1 MIKEPYKPVTDPQ
14 ERLIQ
19 VRGVRKLQG
28 KPLEMRVPYSIQE
41 FFAKMLNHLGH
52 RSDWF
57 ATCITCKHWCAI
69 GCGGAIGICDGK
81 CEFECSCL
89 KQKHCTKFN
98 CMPPPEVIADG
109 CEYYE
114 DNDEVPF

>member
-1 MIKEPYKPVTDPQ
+1 MAIREPYKPVTDPT

-19 VRGVRKLQG
+19 IRGVARQNG
-28 KPLEMRVPYSIQE
+28 AIDPLVRMQVPYSIQE
-41 FFAKMLNHLGH
+41 FFAKLLNHLGH

-57 ATCITCKHWCAI
+57 ATCITCEFW
-69 GCGGAIGICDGK
+69 GWTDPDCD
-81 CEFECSCL
+81 S
-89 KQKHCTKFN
+89 KHCTKFN

-114 DNDEVPF
+114 DNDAIPF

>member
-1 MIKEPYKPVTDPQ
+1 MTIKEPYKPVTDPQ

-19 VRGVRKLQG
+19 IRGVRKLQG

-57 ATCITCKHWCAI
+57 ATCITCEHWKEQQ
-69 GCGGAIGICDGK
+69 CDKFK
-81 CEFECSCL
+81 CI
-89 KQKHCTKFN
+89 
-98 CMPPPEVIADG
+98 PPAAVIADG

-114 DNDEVPF
+114 DNDQIPF

>member
-57 ATCITCKHWCAI
+57 ATCITCKHWKSYTDNS
-69 GCGGAIGICDGK
+69 GAHH
-81 CEFECSCL
+81 E
-89 KQKHCTKFN
+89 CTKFN

-114 DNDEVPF
+114 DNDEIPF

>member
-1 MIKEPYKPVTDPQ
+1 MAIKEPYKPVTDPQ

-57 ATCITCKHWCAI
+57 ATCITCKHWKEQQ
-69 GCGGAIGICDGK
+69 CD
-81 CEFECSCL
+81 
-89 KQKHCTKFN
+89 KFN

-114 DNDEVPF
+114 DNDEIPF

>member
-57 ATCITCKHWCAI
+57 ATCITCKHWNSYADNT
-69 GCGGAIGICDGK
+69 GPHH
-81 CEFECSCL
+81 S
-89 KQKHCTKFN
+89 CTKFN

-114 DNDEVPF
+114 ENDEVPF